1 MNKLI
6 LALFVSVLVSLAL
19 ADEDHARNDK
29 WQAFKKRHGKMFKST
44 AGEQARFK
52 RFMVRDKIIDEHNKR
67 HAKGEVTYE
76 LGHNQFSDM
85 DEEEIKS
92 YTGIPE
98 LEKRKQARSVSSSIF
113 YSYMKRVPH
122 NVFTRNASVPLPAS
136 ISEFFK
142 F

>member
-6 LALFVSVLVSLAL
+6 LALFVSVLISLAL
-19 ADEDHARNDK
+19 ANEDHTKNDK
-29 WQAFKKRHGKMFKST
+29 WMSFKKRHGKMFKNT
-44 AGEQARFK
+44 ATEQARFK
-52 RFMVRDKIIDEHNKR
+52 RFMVRDKMIEEHNKK

-85 DEEEIKS
+85 DEEEIKEFR
-92 YTGIPE
+92 GIPE
-98 LEKRKQARSVSSSIF
+98 LEKRKQARSVSNSIF

-136 ISEFFK
+136 ISKLF
-142 F
+142 